1 MSIVF
6 ALIPMFA
13 WGSIGLVSGK
23 LGGDANQQTLG
34 MTIGAFLFSLIVFF
48 VTMPTIDGWI
58 VVIGLLSGLCWSV
71 GQNGQFHGMKY
82 LGVSVGLPLSTGMQ
96 LILNTIA
103 GALFFGE
110 WTQSRDYLLGIT
122 ALILL
127 VTGAYLTARQDG
139 EQMPETE
146 NKMLDF
152 PRGFRSLISSTIGY
166 GAYTNIIT
174 WAGIDP
180 LAIILPQSI
189 GMLIGASFF
198 ALRKTKVNRAVWKN
212 TLSGLLWGIG
222 NVCML
227 ITVQQIGLAVGF
239 SLSQMGIIISTLG
252 GIFLLG
258 EKKTKKE
265 FKYVV
270 FGCLLVIFGGILLG
284 YMKAA

>member
-166 GAYTNIIT
+166 GAYTIIIT

-258 EKKTKKE
+258 EKKPKKSSNMW
-265 FKYVV
+265 FLVA
-270 FGCLLVIFGGILLG
+270 CLLFLVVSF
-284 YMKAA
+284 

>member
-166 GAYTNIIT
+166 GAYTIIIT

-270 FGCLLVIFGGILLG
+270 FGCLLFLVVSF
-284 YMKAA
+284 

>member
-103 GALFFGE
+103 GALFLANG
-110 WTQSRDYLLGIT
+110 RNH
-122 ALILL
+122 
-127 VTGAYLTARQDG
+127 
-139 EQMPETE
+139 ETICWE
-146 NKMLDF
+146 S
-152 PRGFRSLISSTIGY
+152 PH
-166 GAYTNIIT
+166 
-174 WAGIDP
+174 
-180 LAIILPQSI
+180 
-189 GMLIGASFF
+189 
-198 ALRKTKVNRAVWKN
+198 
-212 TLSGLLWGIG
+212 
-222 NVCML
+222 
-227 ITVQQIGLAVGF
+227 
-239 SLSQMGIIISTLG
+239 
-252 GIFLLG
+252 
-258 EKKTKKE
+258 
-265 FKYVV
+265 
-270 FGCLLVIFGGILLG
+270 
-284 YMKAA
+284 

>member
-166 GAYTNIIT
+166 GAYTIIIT

-258 EKKTKKE
+258 EKKTKKD

>member
-166 GAYTNIIT
+166 GAYTIIIT

-258 EKKTKKE
+258 EKKTKKSSNMW
-265 FKYVV
+265 FLVA
-270 FGCLLVIFGGILLG
+270 CLLFLVVSF
-284 YMKAA
+284 